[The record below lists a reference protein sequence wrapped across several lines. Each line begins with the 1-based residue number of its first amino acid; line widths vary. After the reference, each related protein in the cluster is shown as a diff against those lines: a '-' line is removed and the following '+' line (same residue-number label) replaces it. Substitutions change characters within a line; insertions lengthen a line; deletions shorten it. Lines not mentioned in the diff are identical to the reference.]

1 MANDLNAAV
10 EQVNATVA
18 KCLAEVQQTRAKIDA
33 GEVRA
38 GDLDTKINKMDEAIK
53 GLDAGL
59 AAARAQAAAQPVVNA
74 GDVSKRFAEKGGG
87 VRLFDGIVE
96 RRLEGSPEPIRRT
109 AEGYLSSAETLS
121 QAQLE
126 AKACWELGVI
136 RAIRAGALRMDG
148 EGRVSRSAAVNA
160 VATHAPGMLDRIAVL
175 AEADGLG
182 DASAIRNRVFGVAAG
197 SGSDMIP
204 AEVLLPEVA
213 RVAGANQRGGLASL
227 FGQRSLTAKNTYINT
242 RTSLPRVFNKGLASS
257 AAAAEIIRSSSGTG
271 KVAMDP
277 KPFACGVDVDR
288 DADDDAVVSMMLEVR
303 ADIAAAMALAVDDA
317 IINGDTTA
325 SHGDDGSGALAS
337 WNPEG
342 VFNLT
347 GAGGALDHRRMF
359 LGLRHRALDMST
371 SACLDLSGTITFAK
385 LNELRGKMTGG
396 RGMNAARTAIITDF
410 MTIVKHLHSLAEVVT
425 LEKFGP
431 NATILSGQVIA
442 LGGCPVIR
450 TPFMGRS
457 GANTGSFNASGV
469 FATSSVTKAAILLA
483 DLEAY
488 ILGTRKGVTLESDT
502 SILTDTVS
510 MVATG
515 RYAWMSPDHPGALST
530 SSVVNVAYGYNL

>member
-1 MANDLNAAV
+1 MAHDINAAV
-10 EQVNATVA
+10 EQVNATVT
-18 KCLAEVQQTRAKIDA
+18 KCLTEVQQTRAKIDA
-33 GEVRA
+33 GEARA
-38 GDLDTKINKMDEAIK
+38 ADLDAKIEKMAAGVAK
-53 GLDAGL
+53 QDAEIATL
-59 AAARAQAAAQPVVNA
+59 KAQQLAQPTIVG
-74 GDVSKRFAEKGGG
+74 GDASKRFVA
-87 VRLFDGIVE
+87 RDGNPLMLDTIVE
-96 RRLEGSPEPIRRT
+96 RRIKGSSEPQRIR
-109 AEGYLSSAETLS
+109 AEGYLSSAETMTP
-121 QAQLE
+121 AQME
-126 AKACWELGVI
+126 AKACWELGVV
-136 RAIRAGALRMDG
+136 RAIRQGAIRMDG
-148 EGRVSRSAAVNA
+148 EGRVSRSAVINA
-160 VATHAPGMLDRIAVL
+160 INVHAPQMLDRIALL
-175 AEADGLG
+175 AESDGLG
-182 DASAIRNRVFGVAAG
+182 DADNIRQRVFGVASG

-204 AEVLLPEVA
+204 TEVLLPEVA
-213 RVAGANQRGGLASL
+213 RVAGANQRGGLAGL
-227 FGQRSLTAKNTYINT
+227 FAQRTLTARNTYINT
-242 RTSLPRVFNKGLASS
+242 RTSLPRVFNKGVANA

-271 KVAMDP
+271 KIAMDP

-288 DADDDAVVSMMLEVR
+288 DADDDAVLSMMMEVR
-303 ADIAAAMALAVDDA
+303 ADIAAAMALALDDA
-317 IINGDTTA
+317 MINGDTTA

-359 LGLRHRALDMST
+359 LGLRHRALKMTT
-371 SACLDLSGTITFAK
+371 SACLDLSGAVTFAK
-385 LNELRGKMTGG
+385 IQELRGKMTGG
-396 RGMNAARTAIITDF
+396 RGMNAARTAIVTDF
-410 MTIVKHLHSLAEVVT
+410 LTIVKHLSTLAEVVT

-431 NATILSGQVIA
+431 NATVLTGQVVA

-483 DLEAY
+483 DLDAY
-488 ILGTRKGVTLESDT
+488 IVGTRKGITLESDT

-515 RYAWMSPDHPGALST
+515 RYAMMSPDHPGALST